1 MYFRDSDQTNVFLSY
16 AITLIRPNAQRCLFA
31 MRISSR
37 NDTTYFF
44 FSTIPKSCPH
54 LIFYSEMCNFFKINC
69 IFILRSIRQFSWQ
82 PPSHFCPVARL
93 LLPIIYLFIY
103 SSLILCFFN
112 TFPYVL
118 NKQDTHL
125 YITIYMRKP
134 HIDESIIDPCN
145 PVCDVHESRMA
156 MTTMSSAISSSSS
169 SMLLSVSL
177 DIAPIWWKLIFCN
190 TLMLFRSV
198 PFHSIPFRD
207 IARCSRWFIRWFAQ
221 HGSLGAYTRVVSLLL
236 L

>member
-1 MYFRDSDQTNVFLSY
+1 MSTARNGILGIWWVPWFSLRCIFATPTRRMCFSLTQSPWYVRTRRDVYSRCEFLREMTQH
-16 AITLIRPNAQRCLFA
+16 I
-31 MRISSR
+31 
-37 NDTTYFF
+37 FF

-134 HIDESIIDPCN
+134 QLYWWIN
-145 PVCDVHESRMA
+145 YR
-156 MTTMSSAISSSSS
+156 
-169 SMLLSVSL
+169 SM
-177 DIAPIWWKLIFCN
+177 
-190 TLMLFRSV
+190 
-198 PFHSIPFRD
+198 
-207 IARCSRWFIRWFAQ
+207 
-221 HGSLGAYTRVVSLLL
+221 
-236 L
+236 